1 MAGRP
6 CNVRELGVGGWNVM
20 RIQVVLAVLV
30 GLAGINEPA
39 FAAERDIADFFGHYG
54 GSALAKTEESNFLG
68 FEARDLDVII
78 AAADAGFVVSWTT
91 IKRRGP
97 DKEPKRKSRT
107 MFFLPGESPALFR
120 PLAQGDPTTGGAV
133 SWARIEGDTL
143 TVYIMGVSERG
154 IYEIQAYAR
163 TLTGDGMTLLFT
175 RVRDGERIRKV
186 SGKLER
192 LEE

>member
-1 MAGRP
+1 M
-6 CNVRELGVGGWNVM
+6 M
-20 RIQVVLAVLV
+20 RNMVIAAAVA
-30 GLAGINEPA
+30 GLALAGA
-39 FAAERDIADFFGHYG
+39 GGQASAAEREIAGFFGHYG
-54 GSALAKTEESNFLG
+54 GSALAKTEESDFLG
-68 FEARDLDVII
+68 FEARDLDIII
-78 AAADAGFVVSWTT
+78 AAAEDGFVISWTT

-107 MFFLPGESPALFR
+107 MFFLPGDSPGMFR
-120 PLAQGDPTTGGAV
+120 PLAQGDPTAGGDV

-143 TVYIMGVSERG
+143 TVYIMSVSDRG

-163 TLTGDGMTLLFT
+163 TLTEDGMTLLFT

-192 LEE
+192 LGD